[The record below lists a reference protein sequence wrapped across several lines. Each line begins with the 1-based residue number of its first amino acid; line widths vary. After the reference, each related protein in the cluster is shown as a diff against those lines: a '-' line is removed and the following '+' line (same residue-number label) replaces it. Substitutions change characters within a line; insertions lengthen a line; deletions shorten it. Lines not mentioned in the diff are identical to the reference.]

1 LGVIQKTAKVEK
13 TAALQAKFVE
23 AKGVVLSDYCGLN
36 VQQMSELRRQ
46 LRDVSVE
53 FQVVKNTLARRA
65 MATTDLGP
73 LVEHFVGPTAVALAA
88 NDVVA
93 MAKALTE
100 FAKKEPKLVIRT
112 GFIEGQLLSSEQVAA
127 LAEVPPKEVLLARML
142 ASMQSPL
149 GGFVGVLHGVLR
161 QLLYTLV
168 AIQEAKEKTS

>member
-1 LGVIQKTAKVEK
+1 VIQKTAKAEK
-13 TAALQAKFVE
+13 TAELHAKFADV
-23 AKGVVLSDYCGLN
+23 KGVVLSDYCGLN
-36 VQQMSELRRQ
+36 VQQMSDLRRQ

-53 FQVVKNTLARRA
+53 FHVVKNTLARRA
-65 MATTDLGP
+65 IATTDLEP
-73 LVEHFVGPTAVALAA
+73 LTEYLVGTTAVALAA

-100 FAKKEPKLVIRT
+100 FARKEPKLVIRT
-112 GFIEGQLLSSEQVAA
+112 GFVEGQLLSPEQITA

-142 ASMQSPL
+142 SSMQSPI

-168 AIQEAKEKTS
+168 AIRESKEQAGE